1 MDLWNETERNLVEL
15 NTELSRRGDPAR
27 IRYMVIQPDP
37 DWGNEWMVT
46 TVWELPPPDPG
57 REVWPDHE
65 LMGYEQMLADRLAG
79 VASTSC
85 LFRTAKTVAKAF
97 RNARAVPEAADRIP
111 ENR

>member
-15 NTELSRRGDPAR
+15 NTELSRTGDPAR

-37 DWGNEWMVT
+37 DWADEWMVT

-57 REVWPDHE
+57 REVWPDHK

-79 VASTSC
+79 VGSTSC
-85 LFRTAKTVAKAF
+85 LFRTAKTVSKAF
-97 RNARAVPEAADRIP
+97 RNARVVPEADRVP
-111 ENR
+111 EGR